1 MAPDKPAQIA
11 MSNPQSP
18 PSTEIL
24 LSIAD
29 LDRAAAAGVLSPAD
43 VERLKT
49 WAVNEGSPRAQLPPS
64 AEQTKG
70 FNLVTVLYYF
80 GAMLMI
86 SACAW
91 FLGDK
96 WDVLQAPGILA
107 VVGCYMLIAFAAG
120 IVIRRYDY
128 VVAGGLLITV
138 GVSLTPLL
146 VYSIERIVGWWPAQ
160 DPGAYQNFY
169 PWIHGSWIVMELV
182 TIVVAAIAL
191 WFVRFGFL
199 TAPMAFC
206 FWFLSMDLAAFILK
220 QNSLE
225 SSAAK
230 WISVAVGAFMIL
242 LGFVLDRYLHTKQNR
257 TGDYAFWCYL
267 FGLMVFW
274 GALTAMDSG
283 SEANRFLYLL
293 LNIGLVAMALW
304 LTRTVFLVF
313 GAMGTYIYLGHL
325 AWVVFKDSFFFP
337 FVLAL
342 FGLILIL
349 GTVFGQHY
357 WRRRLK
363 RLAMNQP
370 MATNAG
376 SASV

>member
-1 MAPDKPAQIA
+1 
-11 MSNPQSP
+11 MSTPESSQSA
-18 PSTEIL
+18 EIL
-24 LSIAD
+24 LSGAD
-29 LDRAAAAGVLSPAD
+29 LDRAAAAGVVSAAD
-43 VERLKT
+43 IERLKS
-49 WAVNEGSPRAQLPPS
+49 WARSESTPPGRAPRT
-64 AEQTKG
+64 EQSKG

-96 WDVLQAPGILA
+96 WDVLQAPGIMAIVL
-107 VVGCYMLIAFAAG
+107 CYMIIAFAAG
-120 IVIRRYDY
+120 AIIRRYDY
-128 VVAGGLLITV
+128 IVAGGLLITV

-146 VYSIERIVGWWPAQ
+146 VYSIERIIGWWPSQ
-160 DPGAYQNFY
+160 DPGAYKDFY
-169 PWIHGSWIVMELV
+169 PFIHASWIMMEIA
-182 TIVVAAIAL
+182 TILAAAVAL

-206 FWFLSMDLAAFILK
+206 FWFLSMDLAALIVK

-225 SSAAK
+225 SQPAK
-230 WISVAVGAFMIL
+230 WISVGVGAFMIL
-242 LGFVLDRYLHTKQNR
+242 LGFVLERFIHTRENR
-257 TGDYAFWCYL
+257 VGDYAFWCYL
-267 FGLMVFW
+267 FGLMAFW
-274 GALTAMDSG
+274 GALTSMDSG
-283 SEANRFLYLL
+283 SEAGRFLYLL
-293 LNIGLVAMALW
+293 VNIGLVGLALW

-313 GAMGTYIYLGHL
+313 GGMGIYIYLGHL
-325 AWVVFKDSFFFP
+325 AWVVFRDSFFFP

-357 WRRRLK
+357 WRQRLK
-363 RLAMNQP
+363 RLALSQP
-370 MATNAG
+370 METSAG